1 MPHDLPTNYAQFTTR
16 DFVLDESFRRWV
28 LQPDEAT
35 MSFWHTY
42 MLRYPAQQAYI
53 DEAATLLLHLR
64 TNYDDLTE
72 ASYER
77 IWTLLEQAHTTY
89 FATPSATPVRA
100 LDSRRA
106 WPNWLTG
113 WRVAASTVGL
123 LGVFTTGWYWREQQ
137 HKHVAH
143 TNFGETTTV
152 ALPDGSTVQLNG
164 NSTLTYRD
172 DWADGQAREVWLE
185 GEGFF
190 TVTKKT
196 MAAQEQADLP
206 LNAIPLNAV
215 PVKFTTHTPGLD
227 VQVLGTQFNVNTRR
241 GQTDVTLVEGKVK
254 LIRPDN
260 AQAKVLEMRPGQV
273 ATARPGIEAVA
284 LQKEDPQ
291 PRTAWTQQQYIFE
304 KTPLRDI
311 AQQLSDA
318 QGLTLVFGDDAL
330 ADRRFTGN
338 LSSENLETLL
348 TTLAATFDLTVE
360 RDSNTVYL
368 RKSK

>member
-35 MSFWHTY
+35 MSFWHTF
-42 MLRYPAQQAYI
+42 MLRYPAQQAHI

-77 IWTLLEQAHTTY
+77 IWTLLEQAHTSHSDDQTELDV
-89 FATPSATPVRA
+89 PVMA
-100 LDSRRA
+100 LNSRRN
-106 WPNWLTG
+106 WPNWLSG
-113 WRVAASTVGL
+113 WRVAVSAVGL
-123 LGVFTTGWYWREQQ
+123 LGLLATGWYWREQQ

-143 TNFGETTTV
+143 TTFGETTTIT
-152 ALPDGSTVQLNG
+152 LPDGSTVQLNG

-172 DWADGQAREVWLE
+172 DWAEGQAREVWLE

-190 TVTKKT
+190 IVTKK
-196 MAAQEQADLP
+196 AVSGQGHAGVP
-206 LNAIPLNAV
+206 RNAV

-254 LIRPDN
+254 LIRPNN
-260 AQAKVLEMRPGQV
+260 AQANVLEMRPGQV

-284 LQKEDPQ
+284 LQKADPQ

>member
-1 MPHDLPTNYAQFTTR
+1 MPYDLPINYAQFTTR

-35 MSFWHTY
+35 MSFWHTF
-42 MLRYPAQQAYI
+42 MLRYPGQQAHI

-77 IWTLLEQAHTTY
+77 IWALLEQAHMTH
-89 FATPSATPVRA
+89 FDAQSATPVFA
-100 LDSRRA
+100 LDSR
-106 WPNWLTG
+106 PGWLGG
-113 WRVAASTVGL
+113 WRVAASVVGL
-123 LGVFTTGWYWREQQ
+123 LGVMTTGWYWRAQQ
-137 HKHVAH
+137 HRHVAH
-143 TNFGETTTV
+143 TNFGETTTIS
-152 ALPDGSTVQLNG
+152 LPDGSTVQLNG

-172 DWADGQAREVWLE
+172 DWAEGQAREVWLD

-190 TVTKKT
+190 VVTKK
-196 MAAQEQADLP
+196 AVSGQGRAGVP
-206 LNAIPLNAV
+206 RKAV

-260 AQAKVLEMRPGQV
+260 AQANVLEMRPGQV
-273 ATARPGIEAVA
+273 ATARPGVEAVA
-284 LQKEDPQ
+284 LQKADPQ

-311 AQQLSDA
+311 AQQLGDA
-318 QGLTLVFGDDAL
+318 QGLILVFGDDAL

-338 LSSENLETLL
+338 LSSQNLETLL
-348 TTLAATFDLTVE
+348 ATLAATFDLTVE
-360 RDSNTVYL
+360 RDSNIVYL
-368 RKSK
+368 RTSK